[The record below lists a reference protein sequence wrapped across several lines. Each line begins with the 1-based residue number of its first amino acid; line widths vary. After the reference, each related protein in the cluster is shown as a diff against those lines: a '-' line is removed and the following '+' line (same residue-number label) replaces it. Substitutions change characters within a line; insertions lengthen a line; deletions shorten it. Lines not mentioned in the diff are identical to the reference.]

1 MPVASRNHPS
11 AHPLLL
17 ERVFLFAAVNDDT
30 EHRELAVR
38 VAGKGG
44 IMPKRLSPDIAS
56 NIAAIPE
63 SLFY

>member
-1 MPVASRNHPS
+1 
-11 AHPLLL
+11 
-17 ERVFLFAAVNDDT
+17 VFLFAAVNDDT